1 MGKAVKGLRRVWLG
15 SFAERSL
22 SFLREAGGLGW
33 VAGAVLACG
42 MDTTGEHVAQS
53 AQEFVDADLSVLVTV
68 GSAAGGGIVESQGE
82 THGALQ
88 LVDGHGAIAFTVA
101 HTRYH
106 LQRVRLAVLRAATAK
121 GGVRV
126 NKRARVVARAIIF
139 RPAATQAG
147 ALDGVSAGAAVR
159 MDANV
164 KADVPDVGLFWS
176 ARQAAAIRTVDLP
189 VTSAL

>member
-1 MGKAVKGLRRVWLG
+1 MVWLG

-68 GSAAGGGIVESQGE
+68 GSAAGGGIVESQGDA
-82 THGALQ
+82 HGALQ
-88 LVDGHGAIAFTVA
+88 LVDGHGAIALTVA

-106 LQRVRLAVLRAATAK
+106 LQRVRLAGLRAATARGCK
-121 GGVRV
+121 TV

-139 RPAATQAG
+139 RPAATTRAG

-189 VTSAL
+189 VTFAL

>member
-1 MGKAVKGLRRVWLG
+1 
-15 SFAERSL
+15 
-22 SFLREAGGLGW
+22 
-33 VAGAVLACG
+33 

-68 GSAAGGGIVESQGE
+68 GSAAGGGIVESQGD

-88 LVDGHGAIAFTVA
+88 LVDGHGAIALTVA

-106 LQRVRLAVLRAATAK
+106 LQRVRLAGLRAAAAK
-121 GGVRV
+121 GGAERA
-126 NKRARVVARAIIF
+126 NKRARVVALAILF
-139 RPAATQAG
+139 RPAAATRAG

-189 VTSAL
+189 VAFAAIQEKVQPTTGSLS